1 MKYWRQHTGSSTS
14 RVPAERVQQWLR
26 AAMRTVTYGI
36 QDVAGALAD
45 VAFVMRRGL
54 RRWRARR

>member
-1 MKYWRQHTGSSTS
+1 MKNWRQHTGNSTS
-14 RVPAERVQQWLR
+14 HVPAERVQDLLR

-36 QDVAGALAD
+36 QDLAGALAD

-54 RRWRARR
+54 QRWRARR